1 VWPAERRSAR
11 LTLAFLKASVDPPA
25 RALEFRRVEAGGFLL
40 FVHPALTTL
49 PDELLIVLRGRRHP
63 RLEAYGDG
71 LAYLVPLSG
80 AGGTR
85 GTAVQRPIRRGPVL
99 PPGGRVHGPARAP
112 GPGAGAGAGAGG
124 QANRQPPRD
133 APTADQPR
141 VPIPNENRL
150 VVTAWQ
156 AGVMTTEGPR
166 VRVALRRIGA
176 RQELRLA
183 AALSR
188 ADRPMAA
195 GWWSLLA
202 IRGVLPACFSIAT
215 GVLVGAIQHQA
226 SLAVPLVV
234 VGVLFI
240 ALQVLGPLHT
250 ALSAN
255 LGDRTSAWLY
265 DELTGACVSVP
276 GIGHLEDP
284 ELAADLQVARDF
296 DRGMTGPPLSAS
308 MDFIAGGLV
317 DMVAGLAQACVLFGF
332 AWWAPPLLAGA
343 WLGTHWLL
351 RESGV
356 WKDRNTE
363 EVRQAQRD
371 ADYAY
376 RLAVD
381 PPAAKELRIFGLP
394 DWVLERFLV
403 SRRRLHRLQYEAT
416 RMRERSVLASLALVL
431 AANLLVLW
439 ALASAALDH
448 RLALGA
454 LIAYASAAI
463 GTSMIAFGG
472 LNWALDSAAAPVA
485 AVARLKA
492 AMARAGP
499 IRPGTR
505 PAGGRPAHHIIF
517 RNVTFA
523 YPAAPAH
530 PVLDGLDLEIPAG
543 TSLAIVGQNGAGKT
557 TLAKLL
563 CRLYDPQAGAIEVD
577 GVDLKDLDTES
588 WRRRITAVFQDF
600 VRFELTL
607 RENVAP
613 RETSAEDGAVS
624 GVPALDDTVT
634 AALAEAGAHGLAGLD
649 TVLAKGYS
657 GGTDLSGG
665 QWQRVAL
672 ARALS
677 AVRLGAGLVLLD
689 EPTAQLDVR
698 GEAEIFERV
707 LAATRSCTTIL
718 ISHRF
723 STVRHVDR
731 IAVVE
736 HGTVVEFGSHE
747 ELMELR
753 GRYWTMFSLQAKRF
767 AEGTPEEGEEEVTFD
782 VLT

>member
-1 VWPAERRSAR
+1 MTAHQDPKPQVAAPMGGATAPFDDRSGPGVTRPVCDDVSVGGVTPGDFLIRPSEPRGVRRLTKWMSSPLDSLGTMTGEGRSAR
-11 LTLAFLKASVDPPA
+11 P
-25 RALEFRRVEAGGFLL
+25 
-40 FVHPALTTL
+40 
-49 PDELLIVLRGRRHP
+49 VLR
-63 RLEAYGDG
+63 RL
-71 LAYLVPLSG
+71 
-80 AGGTR
+80 R
-85 GTAVQRPIRRGPVL
+85 
-99 PPGGRVHGPARAP
+99 
-112 GPGAGAGAGAGG
+112 
-124 QANRQPPRD
+124 
-133 APTADQPR
+133 
-141 VPIPNENRL
+141 
-150 VVTAWQ
+150 
-156 AGVMTTEGPR
+156 
-166 VRVALRRIGA
+166 A
-176 RQELRLA
+176 RQELQLA

-195 GWWSLLA
+195 GWWTVLGV
-202 IRGVLPACFSIAT
+202 RGLLPAGFSIAT
-215 GVLVGAIQHQA
+215 GVLVGAIQHKA
-226 SLAVPLVV
+226 SLAVPLILVA
-234 VGVLFI
+234 VLFI
-240 ALQVLGPLHT
+240 GLQVLGPLHT

-255 LGDRTSAWLY
+255 LGDRTSAWLF
-265 DELTGACVSVP
+265 DELTGACVAVP

-284 ELAADLQVARDF
+284 ELAADLQMAREF
-296 DRGMTGPPLSAS
+296 DRGMSGPPLSVS

-332 AWWAPPLLAGA
+332 AWWAPPVLAGA

-356 WKDRNTE
+356 WKDRNTK

-403 SRRRLHRLQYEAT
+403 SRRRLHRLQYQAT
-416 RMRERSVLASLALVL
+416 RLRERSVLASLALVL

-454 LIAYASAAI
+454 LVAYASAAI

-492 AMARAGP
+492 AMGRAGT
-499 IRPGTR
+499 ITSGTK
-505 PAGGRPAHHIIF
+505 PADGRPAHHVRF
-517 RNVTFA
+517 RDVTFA

-530 PVLDGLDLEIPAG
+530 RVLNRLDLEIPAG
-543 TSLAIVGQNGAGKT
+543 SSLAIVGQNGAGKT

-563 CRLYDPQAGAIEVD
+563 CRLYDPQTGAIEVD
-577 GVDLKDLDTES
+577 GVDLKDLDLES
-588 WRRRITAVFQDF
+588 WRRRVTAVFQDF

-613 RETSAEDGAVS
+613 RETGGAAPGEVVN
-624 GVPALDDTVT
+624 GALDDTIN
-634 AALAEAGAHGLAGLD
+634 AALAEAGAGGMAGLD

-672 ARALS
+672 ARALA

-707 LAATRSCTTIL
+707 LAATRPATTIL

-736 HGTVVEFGSHE
+736 HGAVVELGSHD
-747 ELMELR
+747 ELMAQR
-753 GRYWTMFSLQAKRF
+753 GRY
-767 AEGTPEEGEEEVTFD
+767 
-782 VLT
+782 

>member
-1 VWPAERRSAR
+1 MTGEGHSAR
-11 LTLAFLKASVDPPA
+11 S
-25 RALEFRRVEAGGFLL
+25 
-40 FVHPALTTL
+40 
-49 PDELLIVLRGRRHP
+49 VLR
-63 RLEAYGDG
+63 RL
-71 LAYLVPLSG
+71 
-80 AGGTR
+80 
-85 GTAVQRPIRRGPVL
+85 
-99 PPGGRVHGPARAP
+99 RV
-112 GPGAGAGAGAGG
+112 
-124 QANRQPPRD
+124 
-133 APTADQPR
+133 
-141 VPIPNENRL
+141 
-150 VVTAWQ
+150 
-156 AGVMTTEGPR
+156 
-166 VRVALRRIGA
+166 
-176 RQELRLA
+176 RQELQLA
-183 AALSR
+183 AALSC

-195 GWWSLLA
+195 GWWTVLGV
-202 IRGVLPACFSIAT
+202 RGLLPAAFSIAT
-215 GVLVGAIQHQA
+215 GVVVGAIGHHA
-226 SLAVPLVV
+226 SLAVPLIV
-234 VGVLFI
+234 VGILFI
-240 ALQVLGPLHT
+240 GLQVLGPLHT

-255 LGDRTSAWLY
+255 LGDRTSAWLF
-265 DELTGACVSVP
+265 DELTGACVAVP

-284 ELAADLQVARDF
+284 DLAADLQVARDF
-296 DRGMTGPPLSAS
+296 DRGMTGPPLSVS

-332 AWWAPPLLAGA
+332 AWWAPPVLAGG
-343 WLGTHWLL
+343 WLGRHWLL

-394 DWVLERFLV
+394 DWVLERFLH

-431 AANLLVLW
+431 AANVLVFW
-439 ALASAALDH
+439 ALTAAALDH
-448 RLALGA
+448 QLAIGA
-454 LIAYASAAI
+454 LIAYASAAV

-492 AMARAGP
+492 AMGRGQAGT
-499 IRPGTR
+499 ITPGTR
-505 PAGGRPAHHIIF
+505 PADGMPAHHIRF
-517 RNVTFA
+517 RDVTFA
-523 YPAAPAH
+523 YPAAPGRL
-530 PVLDGLDLEIPAG
+530 VLGGLDLEIPAG
-543 TSLAIVGQNGAGKT
+543 SSLAIVGQNGAGKT

-563 CRLYDPQAGAIEVD
+563 CRLYDPQSGAIEVD
-577 GVDLKDLDTES
+577 GVDLQDLDTES
-588 WRRRITAVFQDF
+588 WRGRVTAVFQDF

-607 RENVAP
+607 RENVVP
-613 RETSAEDGAVS
+613 RETEDGDPDGAA
-624 GVPALDDTVT
+624 GLDGTVE
-634 AALAEAGAHGLAGLD
+634 AALAEAGAGSLASLD

-672 ARALS
+672 ARALA

-736 HGTVVEFGSHE
+736 DGNVAELGSHD
-747 ELMELR
+747 ELMRLR
-753 GRYWTMFSLQAKRF
+753 GRYWRMFTLQAQRF
-767 AEGTPEEGEEEVTFD
+767 AAGTREEGEEELVFD